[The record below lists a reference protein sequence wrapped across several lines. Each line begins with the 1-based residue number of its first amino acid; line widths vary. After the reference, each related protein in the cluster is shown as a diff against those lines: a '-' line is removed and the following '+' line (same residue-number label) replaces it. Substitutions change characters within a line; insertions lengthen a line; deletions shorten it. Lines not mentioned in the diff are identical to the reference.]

1 MDSLCHRIV
10 IGVCF
15 ASFAAA
21 AEPGAE
27 AAAPPS
33 PLPQLLSS
41 ISYLLDEDEHG
52 DTLLLSCARAA
63 YSMPT
68 STRRQLLDP
77 LIRGM
82 LEQGFDPLHE
92 NKTGC
97 NAVFYLAGIP
107 ELSRELAEARLL
119 PRELALRIPHEEGAL
134 LRYMKLRNNQTLMA
148 KAPGSKDYLTRRYCT
163 PAYARAELLVRN
175 YLGASSLNRIPE
187 GALSTSLT
195 FMHLADAVKATSFIN
210 SLTLWEHG
218 EHFLEEIPAHLLT
231 TLRSMNW
238 QVHPDLLRKALHKLG
253 SMLPVSKDDMIE
265 CAASAPMAH
274 ILEML
279 TQQLGQDALPELQY
293 YAAAFDPEIV
303 HTALALQM
311 QLKGLPRPWEPGFAQ
326 FSAPELKEIRETL
339 QVDAAIRYGHM
350 DKLSAAQLANAATIL
365 RKYGMPRHAD
375 LMEGITDAGAITLR
389 PELRPA
395 FRTRYEEIKEISPH
409 VALLRY
415 LLEHEEL
422 MQNKP
427 EEESTP

>member
-1 MDSLCHRIV
+1 MVSLCHKSI
-10 IGVCF
+10 IGMCLTGV
-15 ASFAAA
+15 AAA
-21 AEPGAE
+21 TTPVGETAVPH
-27 AAAPPS
+27 P
-33 PLPQLLSS
+33 PLPELLSS
-41 ISYLLDEDEHG
+41 VSYLLDEDEQG
-52 DTLLLSCARAA
+52 DTLLLTSARAA
-63 YSMPT
+63 GSMPAA
-68 STRRQLLDP
+68 TRRQLLDP
-77 LIRGM
+77 LIKGM

-97 NAVFYLAGIP
+97 NAIFYLADVP
-107 ELSRELAEARLL
+107 ELYQKLADAKLL
-119 PRELALRIPHEEGAL
+119 PRELALRIPHDEGAL

-148 KAPGSKDYLTRRYCT
+148 KSTSSRDYLTRRYCT

-175 YLGASSLNRIPE
+175 YLGAASLNRIPE

-195 FMHLADAVKATSFIN
+195 FMHLADAAKATSFIN

-365 RKYGMPRHAD
+365 RKYGMPRHAE
-375 LMEGITDAGAITLR
+375 LMEGITDADTITLR
-389 PELRPA
+389 SELRPA
-395 FRTRYEEIKEISPH
+395 FRTRYEEIKEVSPH

-427 EEESTP
+427 EEGIIP